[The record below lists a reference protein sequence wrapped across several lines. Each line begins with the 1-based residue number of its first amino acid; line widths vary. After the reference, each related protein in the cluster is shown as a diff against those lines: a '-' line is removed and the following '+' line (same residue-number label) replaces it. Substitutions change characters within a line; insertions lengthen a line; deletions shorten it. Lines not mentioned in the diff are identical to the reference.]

1 MAWVRFPLTQVYHL
15 SAGIAVAPA
24 GTSRPRRPPSCV
36 LSRVRVSRRNTVHE
50 TQRIRA
56 VPRRMEEQ
64 LRVDIEILQ
73 ASYRHQVGAVEL
85 IGRKI
90 NGESSPPPYP
100 LFPAT
105 PAGPCAEEPGIST
118 GTSAR
123 RCRGCPSP
131 FPAEGRRP
139 RVARKPVESP
149 PPKLETPPS
158 AFTAPGNVRET
169 QRALPERRRNAGVVR
184 GCVSGTLRNVP
195 APLPLW
201 VGTIP
206 LQFGTRDLRVE
217 TLGPEGERL
226 HREGWRSNLEGGRF
240 NPTGER
246 PKLGGERPKLAGEH
260 PRREG

>member
-1 MAWVRFPLTQVYHL
+1 MDL
-15 SAGIAVAPA
+15 
-24 GTSRPRRPPSCV
+24 
-36 LSRVRVSRRNTVHE
+36 
-50 TQRIRA
+50 
-56 VPRRMEEQ
+56 
-64 LRVDIEILQ
+64 EILP
-73 ASYRHQVGAVEL
+73 SYRHQVGVVKL
-85 IGRKI
+85 IGRRTH
-90 NGESSPPPYP
+90 GEGGSPPYP
-100 LFPAT
+100 LFPVA
-105 PAGPCAEEPGIST
+105 PAGPHAGTPGLST

-201 VGTIP
+201 VGTLP
-206 LQFGTRDLRVE
+206 LWFGTRNSRVE

-240 NPTGER
+240 YPEGGRFNPTGER
-246 PKLGGERPKLAGEH
+246 PKLGGERPKLAGER